1 VFFQDGDFLVNSA
14 FFLMAYQLRCTYQNS
29 TKTKKGDSTM
39 FVRFDYPRAMENM
52 INNFLD
58 TDTVVSRN
66 VFPAVDILEQE
77 GQTTV
82 IAELPGVKK
91 EDVKIEFENAVLK
104 ISGER
109 KLYELPEN
117 SRVILNELNV
127 RKFNRSIQF
136 EHDVD
141 ASKISADLTNGML
154 KIVLPKSET
163 AKARTI
169 EVK

>member
-1 VFFQDGDFLVNSA
+1 
-14 FFLMAYQLRCTYQNS
+14 MY
-29 TKTKKGDSTM
+29 
-39 FVRFDYPRAMENM
+39 VRFDHPRTLDNL
-52 INNFLD
+52 INNFLA
-58 TDTVVSRN
+58 TDTAISRS
-66 VFPAVDILEQE
+66 VFPAVDIMEQE

-109 KLYELPEN
+109 KPYELPEN
-117 SRVILNELNV
+117 ARVVLNELNV

-136 EHDVD
+136 EHDID
-141 ASKISADLTNGML
+141 ASKISADLTNGIL
-154 KIVLPKSET
+154 KIVLQKSET
-163 AKARTI
+163 AKTRTV

>member
-1 VFFQDGDFLVNSA
+1 
-14 FFLMAYQLRCTYQNS
+14 
-29 TKTKKGDSTM
+29 M
-39 FVRFDYPRAMENM
+39 FVRFDYPKNIDNL

-66 VFPAVDILEQE
+66 VFPAVDVIEQE

-91 EDVKIEFENAVLK
+91 EDVKIEFKNTVLT

-109 KLYELPEN
+109 KPYEVPEN
-117 SRVILNELNV
+117 ARVVLNELNV
-127 RKFNRSIQF
+127 RNFNRSIEF

-141 ASKISADLTNGML
+141 ADKISADLKNGIL

-163 AKARTI
+163 AKAHTI